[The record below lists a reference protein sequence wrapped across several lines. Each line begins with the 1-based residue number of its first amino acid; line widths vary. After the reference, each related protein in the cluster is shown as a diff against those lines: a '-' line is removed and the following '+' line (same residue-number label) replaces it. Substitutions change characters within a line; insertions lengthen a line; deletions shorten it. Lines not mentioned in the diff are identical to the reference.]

1 MGFLRIAV
9 ALIAVVYLAVNT
21 YDYIIFFFKNGD

>member
-1 MGFLRIAV
+1 MGFLRITV

-21 YDYIIFFFKNGD
+21 YEYISVFFKNGD